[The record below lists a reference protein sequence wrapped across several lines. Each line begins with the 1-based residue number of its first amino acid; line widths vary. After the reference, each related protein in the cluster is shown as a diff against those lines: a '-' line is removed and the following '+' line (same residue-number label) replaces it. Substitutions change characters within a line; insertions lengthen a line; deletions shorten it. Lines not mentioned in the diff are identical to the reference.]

1 MKKPSLKKLRLSTK
15 KLAIFIVALFLSVAL
30 VYAGTQIY
38 WQRSVKLE
46 FDVKGI
52 SAELLQCGYENYRNK
67 VVATSLD
74 SNGQAVITIYGEQF
88 YSLWL
93 NTTFTSNATGLLM
106 TMTGQYVAYQW
117 VMDGSWQ
124 GKVTPIGDPFD
135 ISGYHEIDKT
145 LMMYKDPGHEP
156 GGPVGYGLLVTITPN
171 FEYVTIS
178 GHYEATVTFAMGFTG

>member
-1 MKKPSLKKLRLSTK
+1 MKLQLKRNVK
-15 KLAIFIVALFLSVAL
+15 KALVFAIALFFAL
-30 VYAGTQIY
+30 AGVYAYTQIY
-38 WQRSVKLE
+38 WSRSVTMT

-74 SNGQAVITIYGEQF
+74 ANGQAVISIYGEQF

-93 NTTFTSNATGLLM
+93 NTTFTSNATGLQM

-117 VMDGSWQ
+117 VLDGSWQ

-145 LMMYKDPGHEP
+145 LMMWKDPGHEP
-156 GGPVGYGLLVTITPN
+156 GGPIGYGLLVTITPI